1 MKEEL
6 VKKAENCLD
15 GFEAYIGQYFEPSKE
30 PTIVDKNSE
39 EYDILHVL
47 NSIKV
52 HIEDLRQ
59 DIDRLLQF

>member
-1 MKEEL
+1 MKKEEL

-15 GFEAYIGQYFEPSKE
+15 GFESYISQYLEQPKE
-30 PTIVDKNSE
+30 PAIVDKNSE
-39 EYDILHVL
+39 EYYILNVL

-59 DIDRLLQF
+59 DIDRLL